1 MLDVST
7 RREVPGKAIVY
18 MDGVDAR
25 VYKNLLKKLGS
36 EERLQNA
43 IILSGLLTKANS
55 SSEFSHASVKRIKSG
70 FNETVGISF
79 EEFTSLVEST

>member
-7 RREVPGKAIVY
+7 RREVPSKAIAY

-25 VYKNLLKKLGS
+25 VYKSLLKKLGS

-43 IILSGLLTKANS
+43 IILSGLLAKANS
-55 SSEFSHASVKRIKSG
+55 NSEFSHASLKKIKSG
-70 FNETVGISF
+70 FKEIIAISY
-79 EEFTSLVEST
+79 EEFTSLVESA